1 MEQPSPVRDRKRDPY
16 TCAGCGARFEVTYF
30 DDRAESVPVLH
41 DVACP
46 RCTHA
51 KGVMLPQAAERT
63 LQVELDDTDAEAD
76 EGAGD

>member
-1 MEQPSPVRDRKRDPY
+1 MEPKPAVRDRKRDPY
-16 TCAGCGARFEVTYF
+16 TCAGCSARFEVTYF

-41 DVACP
+41 DVSCP
-46 RCTHA
+46 QCGKA

-63 LQVELDDTDAEAD
+63 LQVELDPNEDEAD